1 MVTLII
7 AQVAHKP
14 LALAKRFREI
24 WHETRQLRRTLP
36 GPSEE

>member
-7 AQVAHKP
+7 VHVANK
-14 LALAKRFREI
+14 LARFGKEVREI

-36 GPSEE
+36 GPTEE